1 MKYYNIILL
10 CKDLVGK
17 FMKVLIITGELAYPL
32 IKDVVSSVKG
42 DIIVHIVDNTQVA
55 AFLTPRQ
62 IIKEVKKCF
71 SNQLDEIDMI
81 LVPGL
86 IKKGTKEITK
96 ELGIPT
102 FKGSTDGADLA
113 MVLNLVGSIELSE
126 DKPADK
132 LIEEEKRKEAFKFIE
147 EFENDKENIE
157 KLLEKPN
164 NILIKN
170 LPVGEDFP
178 MRVLSEIANAPFLSK
193 EALINKCQYFVDS
206 GADMIDIGMAAGED
220 FSDKIPEL
228 IETLRPI
235 VGDRPLSIDTLNTK
249 EIKVAA
255 ECGIDFV
262 LSLDLGNNSEIKDIL
277 IEKDIPAVLLPTNFS
292 QGKSPKSPAE
302 RVESMHQLIKE
313 TEGLRYVADLILDP
327 VNSSSIVESI
337 IACHEFH
344 KQNPAPMFFGVGNVT
359 ELMDADSGGVNVLLA
374 GIGMELGASILFTPE
389 ESGKTRGSVY
399 ELATA
404 SKMMFLAKN
413 RKSIP
418 KDLGINL
425 VAFKDKHKRNDIIEN
440 ELDEVP
446 ETRLEKPLKFIRDK
460 AGSFRINVDYG
471 TTVENSRIVATHFKK
486 NKADLVIVGHS
497 AKEVYEEIITKELVT
512 RMEHAAYL
520 GSELQKAEIAMITG
534 KDYVQDFELF
544 KNPDNFKN

>member
-1 MKYYNIILL
+1 
-10 CKDLVGK
+10 
-17 FMKVLIITGELAYPL
+17 MKVLIVTGELAYPL
-32 IKDVVSSVKG
+32 IKEVVSDSKE

-62 IIKEVKKCF
+62 IIKEVKTQF
-71 SNQLDEIDMI
+71 SDQLDEIDMI

-113 MVLNLVGSIELSE
+113 MVLNLVGSIDLSE

-132 LIEEEKRKEAFKFIE
+132 LIEEEKRKNAFEFIE
-147 EFENDKENIE
+147 QFENDTENIE
-157 KLLEKPN
+157 RLLQKPN
-164 NILIKN
+164 NIMIGK

-235 VGDRPLSIDTLNTK
+235 VGDRPLSIDTLNPK
-249 EIKVAA
+249 EIQVAV
-255 ECGIDFV
+255 ENGIDFV
-262 LSLDLGNNSEIKDIL
+262 LSLDLGNNSEVQKIL
-277 IEKDIPAVLLPTNFS
+277 KEKDIPAVLLPTNFS
-292 QGKSPKSPAE
+292 QGKSPKSPSE
-302 RVESMHQLIKE
+302 RVEAMHQLIKD

-344 KQNPAPMFFGVGNVT
+344 KTNPAPMFFGVGNVT

-374 GIGMELGASILFTPE
+374 GIGMELGVSILFTPE

-399 ELATA
+399 ELSTA
-404 SKMMFLAKN
+404 SKMMFLAKH

-425 VAFKDKHKRNDIIEN
+425 VAFKDKHKRNDIISN
-440 ELDEVP
+440 ELDDVP
-446 ETRLEKPLKFIRDK
+446 ETRQIEPMKFVRDK
-460 AGSFRINVDYG
+460 KGSFRINVDYG
-471 TTVENSRIVATHFKK
+471 TTVENSRIIATHFRK
-486 NKADLVIVGHS
+486 NQADLVIVGHS
-497 AKEVYEEIITKELVT
+497 AKEVYEEIITKDLVS

-520 GSELQKAEIAMITG
+520 GSELQKAEIAMLTG
-534 KDYVQDFELF
+534 KEYVQDFELF
-544 KNPDNFKN
+544 KNPDQFKNKFSQSH

>member
-1 MKYYNIILL
+1 
-10 CKDLVGK
+10 
-17 FMKVLIITGELAYPL
+17 MKVLIITGNLAYPL
-32 IKDVVSSVKG
+32 IKEVVSSSNE
-42 DIIVHIVDNTQVA
+42 DIIIHIADNTQVA

-62 IIKEVKKCF
+62 IIKEVKNNF
-71 SNQLDEIDMI
+71 QDQLDEIDMI

-86 IKKGTKEITK
+86 IKKGTREITK

-113 MVLNLVGSIELSE
+113 MVLNLIENITLSE

-132 LIEEEKRKEAFKFIE
+132 LIVEEKRKEAIKFIE
-147 EFENDKENIE
+147 DFENDQENIN

-164 NILIKN
+164 NILIGK

-228 IETLRPI
+228 IQTLRPI
-235 VGDRPLSIDTLNTK
+235 VGDRPLSIDTLNPK

-255 ECGIDFV
+255 ENGIDFV
-262 LSLDLGNNSEIKDIL
+262 LSLDLGNNAEVQDIL
-277 IEKDIPAVLLPTNFS
+277 KEKDIPAVLLPTDFS
-292 QGKSPKSPAE
+292 HGVSPETPLE
-302 RVESMHQLIKE
+302 RVESMHRLIKE

-344 KQNPAPMFFGVGNVT
+344 KTNKAPMFFGVGNVT

-374 GIGMELGASILFTPE
+374 GIGMELGVSILFTPE

-418 KDLGINL
+418 KDLGINM
-425 VAFKDKHKRNDIIEN
+425 VVFKDKHKRNDIIVN
-440 ELDEVP
+440 ELDGIPEV
-446 ETRLEKPLKFIRDK
+446 RQDKPLKFIRDK
-460 AGSFRINVDYG
+460 AGSFKISIDYQ
-471 TTVENSRIVATHFKK
+471 TTVKDSRIVATHFKK
-486 NKADLVIVGHS
+486 NKADLVIVGS
-497 AKEVYEEIITKELVT
+497 TAKEVYEEIISKELVT

-520 GSELQKAEIAMITG
+520 GSELQKAEIAMLTG

-544 KNPDNFKN
+544 KNPDEFKN

>member
-1 MKYYNIILL
+1 
-10 CKDLVGK
+10 
-17 FMKVLIITGELAYPL
+17 MKVLIITGELAYPL
-32 IKDVVSSVKG
+32 IKEVVSDSKQV
-42 DIIVHIVDNTQVA
+42 IIVHIADNTQVA

-62 IIKEVKKCF
+62 IIKEVKNNF

-113 MVLNLVGSIELSE
+113 MVLNLIGNIDLSE

-132 LIEEEKRKEAFKFIE
+132 LIEEEKRNEAFKFIE
-147 EFENDKENIE
+147 EFEKDHETIA

-164 NILIKN
+164 NILIGN

-220 FSDKIPEL
+220 FSDKIPDL
-228 IETLRPI
+228 IKTLRPI
-235 VGDRPLSIDTLNTK
+235 VGDRPLSIDTLNPK

-255 ECGIDFV
+255 ENGIDFV
-262 LSLDLGNNSEIKDIL
+262 LSLDLGNNSEIKDLL
-277 IEKDIPAVLLPTNFS
+277 IEKNIPAVLLPTNFS
-292 QGKSPKSPAE
+292 QGKSPKSPSE
-302 RVESMHQLIKE
+302 RVEAMHQLIKD
-313 TEGLRYVADLILDP
+313 TEGLTYVADLILDP
-327 VNSSSIVESI
+327 VNSSSIVESF

-344 KQNPAPMFFGVGNVT
+344 KTNKAPMFFGVGNVT

-418 KDLGINL
+418 KDLGINM
-425 VAFKDKHKRNDIIEN
+425 VVFKDKHKRNDVIVN
-440 ELDEVP
+440 ELDGVP
-446 ETRLEKPLKFIRDK
+446 EIKQERPLKFIRDK
-460 AGSFRINVDYG
+460 AGSFKITVDYG
-471 TTVENSRIVATHFKK
+471 TTVSESRIIATHFKK
-486 NKADLVIVGHS
+486 NKADLVITGHT
-497 AKEVYEEIITKELVT
+497 AKEIYEEIITKELVT

-520 GSELQKAEIAMITG
+520 GSELKKAEIAMVTG

-544 KNPDNFKN
+544 KNPDDLKK

>member
-1 MKYYNIILL
+1 
-10 CKDLVGK
+10 
-17 FMKVLIITGELAYPL
+17 MKVLIITGHLAYPL
-32 IKDVVSSVKG
+32 INEVVSGSKQ
-42 DIIVHIVDNTQVA
+42 DIIVHVADNTQVA
-55 AFLTPRQ
+55 AFLTPKL
-62 IIKEVKKCF
+62 IIKEIKTHF

-86 IKKGTKEITK
+86 IKKGTREITK

-102 FKGSTDGADLA
+102 FKGSTDGEDLA
-113 MVLNLVGSIELSE
+113 MVLNLIENINLSE

-147 EFENDKENIE
+147 EFENDEENIK

-164 NILIKN
+164 NIMIGK

-235 VGDRPLSIDTLNTK
+235 VGDRPLSIDTLNAK

-255 ECGIDFV
+255 EHGIDFV
-262 LSLDLGNNSEIKDIL
+262 LSLDLGNNSEVQDIL
-277 IEKDIPAVLLPTNFS
+277 KEKGIPAVLLPTNFS
-292 QGKSPKSPAE
+292 QGISPKTPLE
-302 RVESMHQLIKE
+302 RVEAMHQLIKD
-313 TEGLRYVADLILDP
+313 TEGLDYVADLILDP

-344 KQNPAPMFFGVGNVT
+344 KTNKAPMFFGVGNVT

-374 GIGMELGASILFTPE
+374 GIGMELGVSILFTPE

-418 KDLGINL
+418 KDLGINM
-425 VAFKDKHKRNDIIEN
+425 VVYKDKHKRNDIILN
-440 ELDEVP
+440 ERDGIP
-446 ETRLEKPLKFIRDK
+446 ETTLEKPLKFVRDS
-460 AGSFRINVDYG
+460 AGSFKISVDYA
-471 TTVENSRIVATHFKK
+471 TTVEKSKVIATHFKK

-497 AKEVYEEIITKELVT
+497 AKEVYEEIITKNLVT

-534 KDYVQDFELF
+534 KDYVQDFDLF
-544 KNPDNFKN
+544 KNPDQFKN

>member
-1 MKYYNIILL
+1 
-10 CKDLVGK
+10 
-17 FMKVLIITGELAYPL
+17 MKVLIITGDLAYPL
-32 IKDVVSSVKG
+32 IKDVVSTSKE
-42 DIIVHIVDNTQVA
+42 DIIIHVADTQVA
-55 AFLTPRQ
+55 AFLTPNQ
-62 IIKEVKKCF
+62 IIKEVKTHF
-71 SNQLDEIDMI
+71 SNQLDDIDMI

-113 MVLNLVGSIELSE
+113 MVLNLVGSIDLSE

-132 LIEEEKRKEAFKFIE
+132 LIEEEKRREAFKFID
-147 EFENDKENIE
+147 EFEKDTETIE
-157 KLLEKPN
+157 KLLKKPN
-164 NILIKN
+164 NILIRN

-193 EALINKCQYFVDS
+193 EELINKCQYFVDS
-206 GADMIDIGMAAGED
+206 GSDMIDIGMAAGED
-220 FSDKIPEL
+220 FSDMIPDL
-228 IETLRPI
+228 INTLRPI
-235 VGDRPLSIDTLNTK
+235 VGDRPLSIDTLNPK

-255 ECGIDFV
+255 ENGIDFV
-262 LSLDLGNNSEIKDIL
+262 LSLDLGNNSEVQEIL
-277 IEKDIPAVLLPTNFS
+277 KEKNIPAVLLPTNFS
-292 QGKSPKSPAE
+292 QGKSPKSPKE
-302 RVESMHQLIKE
+302 RVEAMHQLIKD
-313 TEGLRYVADLILDP
+313 TEGLNYVADLILDP

-344 KQNPAPMFFGVGNVT
+344 KTNKAPMFFGVGNVT

-374 GIGMELGASILFTPE
+374 GIGMELGVSILFTPE

-413 RKSIP
+413 RQSIP
-418 KDLGINL
+418 KDLGINM
-425 VAFKDKHKRNDIIEN
+425 VAFKDKHKRNDIIDN
-440 ELDEVP
+440 DVSQIP
-446 ETRLEKPLKFIRDK
+446 QTTLEKPLKFVRDK

-471 TTVENSRIVATHFKK
+471 TTVENSQIVATHFKK
-486 NKADLVIVGHS
+486 NKPDLVIVGKS
-497 AKEVYEEIITKELVT
+497 AKEIYEEIITKKLVS